1 MNKRIQQ
8 IRQRRE
14 LLVIR
19 SDRQRLTLA
28 RQIEPWKKALHTVDR
43 AVGFIRHVRLAPTLI
58 AVALGMLAVTSRR
71 RLGRVLRLGWSAWKT
86 YRQFMKRI
94 T

>member
-14 LLVIR
+14 LLVMR
-19 SDRQRLTLA
+19 SDRQRFILA
-28 RQIEPWKKALHTVDR
+28 RQIKPWRKALHAVDR
-43 AVGFIRHVRLAPTLI
+43 AMGFIRRARTARTLI
-58 AVALGMLAVTSRR
+58 TIALGVLAMTGRR
-71 RLGRVLRLGWSAWKT
+71 RLGRMLRLGWSAWKT